1 MCFLLALKKKKKK
14 HGKLVPPACYSSS
27 SLLVQSAVCQLASQL
42 APVQTQAGFGGEPHS
57 PVDPVPGG
65 ETLAVAL
72 HEVRVLLR
80 AVEGAPIGEKPV
92 QGRLAGRGG
101 MMLGDHSG
109 RRGRDSQHPTGE
121 A

>member
-1 MCFLLALKKKKKK
+1 M
-14 HGKLVPPACYSSS
+14 
-27 SLLVQSAVCQLASQL
+27 
-42 APVQTQAGFGGEPHS
+42 QTQTGFRGEPDS
-57 PVDPVPGG
+57 PVDPVSGG

-80 AVEGAPIGEKPV
+80 AVEGTPIGEKPV
-92 QGRLAGRGG
+92 QGWLAGRGG

-109 RRGRDSQHPTGE
+109 RRGRYSQHPTGE